1 MANPDPQLAELGDM
15 ASSAGQN
22 LSSSTSSNASR
33 AGGHLRLLSEGTL
46 LRSSFSLS
54 SICGTVRL
62 DKTEVTVGERVG
74 VYWDIPGATPH
85 NSDWIGLFE
94 AG

>member
-1 MANPDPQLAELGDM
+1 MANPDPQLAELGDT
-15 ASSAGQN
+15 ASSAGLT
-22 LSSSTSSNASR
+22 LSSSTSSTGSSR
-33 AGGHLRLLSEGTL
+33 GGRLQPVSEGTL

-62 DKTEVTVGERVG
+62 DKTEVTVGEKVG

-85 NSDWIGLFE
+85 HSDWIGLFE